1 MKKNILFTVL
11 ISLLFLTKPAFA
23 QETAQPKTPL
33 EKATDCVEQY
43 KTLSRL
49 GPGYTR
55 EVSED
60 VIDQFRNLFERDA
73 FVFWD
78 LNRDKFDSIPPP
90 LTLIEYV
97 ERTKDVYLL
106 KQPVLDFPDKARYKL
121 SEDNQSCIVYLTKTN
136 SIMDENDQPI
146 KGRTYAVRLRLNLH
160 IKDQKFIIENIA
172 EDKRNTM
179 VRSIA
184 PGVNYIAW
192 DNVASSF
199 TSNPKSSIMPL
210 LTGSI
215 TATVSQQLCF
225 GANMDFR
232 LNNEISDGVVVMV
245 GAYYSKV
252 SYNLSTGSYERR
264 ILDTLDKSSDNRFT
278 LTVFDRA
285 QNGIS
290 EELEVSSID
299 IPVTIK
305 KYIGSWLYVKGGLQ
319 LSITSATS
327 AIGYSLVRSGGDWLT
342 KQSDPSQSRY
352 LPVNQEL
359 NIEYYGFFN
368 TKPQYAYSMD
378 QDISKIGGSVIL
390 GLGLEKQ
397 FNHFSIGIEPNVR
410 IGTNPLYQSNPNSDL
425 MLEEGT
431 GQLAAYNQAYTG
443 LLSTMELPAYRIS
456 AGVGFFISYLF
467 KH

>member
-1 MKKNILFTVL
+1 MI
-11 ISLLFLTKPAFA
+11 
-23 QETAQPKTPL
+23 
-33 EKATDCVEQY
+33 
-43 KTLSRL
+43 
-49 GPGYTR
+49 
-55 EVSED
+55 
-60 VIDQFRNLFERDA
+60 
-73 FVFWD
+73 
-78 LNRDKFDSIPPP
+78 
-90 LTLIEYV
+90 
-97 ERTKDVYLL
+97 
-106 KQPVLDFPDKARYKL
+106 
-121 SEDNQSCIVYLTKTN
+121 
-136 SIMDENDQPI
+136 
-146 KGRTYAVRLRLNLH
+146 
-160 IKDQKFIIENIA
+160 
-172 EDKRNTM
+172 
-179 VRSIA
+179 
-184 PGVNYIAW
+184 
-192 DNVASSF
+192 
-199 TSNPKSSIMPL
+199 
-210 LTGSI
+210 
-215 TATVSQQLCF
+215 
-225 GANMDFR
+225 
-232 LNNEISDGVVVMV
+232 

-252 SYNLSTGSYERR
+252 TYNLSTGSYERR
-264 ILDTLDKSSDNRFT
+264 IIDTLDKSSDNRFM
-278 LTVFDRA
+278 LTVFDRS